1 VTAAQLQATLVGLL
15 AGAVG
20 GTAEHWASLLGEIE
34 KRPSIEDIHSNWR
47 VSPSATGEELRAINE
62 ALALVRPQHPYI
74 D

>member
-1 VTAAQLQATLVGLL
+1 MGP
-15 AGAVG
+15 
-20 GTAEHWASLLGEIE
+20 IE

-47 VSPSATGEELRAINE
+47 VSPTATGEELRAINE

>member
-1 VTAAQLQATLVGLL
+1 MKASELHDLVVGLL
-15 AGAVG
+15 TGAAG
-20 GTAEHWASLLGEIE
+20 GTAERWSQLMGPIE

-47 VSPSATGEELRAINE
+47 VSPTATGEELRAINE